1 MQSTTKT
8 YNQSFLATVSL
19 FFKHMAA
26 LTKMRLSLLVVFSA
40 DIAYLFA
47 LDTFSWQKLILI
59 SIAGYLITGASNAI
73 NQIYEKES
81 DKLMDRTKSRP
92 LPSNQMSVITATIIA
107 GVFGVGGI
115 SLLAIYFNIF
125 SGLLGAL
132 ALISYAFIYT
142 PFKKISPIA
151 VFIGA
156 IPGAMPLLIG
166 WTAATNSIGLGG
178 VLLFT
183 IQFFWQIPHFW
194 AIAWVLDDDYKK
206 AGFSLLP
213 SAEGRTR
220 GAALQNIP
228 YLVGL
233 IIVSCL
239 PYYLGLTGAISC
251 IVLVLIGMFYLWK
264 GVQLATDLS
273 LKSAKQLMFASFIYL
288 PIAFIALLIDKI

>member
-1 MQSTTKT
+1 MQSTKS
-8 YNQSFLATVSL
+8 YNQSYLASVSL
-19 FFKHMAA
+19 FFRHIAA

-40 DIAYLFA
+40 DMAYLFA
-47 LDTFSWQKLILI
+47 VDHYSWQNLVLI
-59 SIAGYLITGASNAI
+59 SFAGYLITGASNAI
-73 NQIYEKES
+73 NQIFEKDS
-81 DKLMDRTKSRP
+81 DKLMERTKNRP
-92 LPSNQMSVITATIIA
+92 LPSNEMSVITATIIA
-107 GVFGVGGI
+107 GICGVSGI
-115 SLLAIYFNIF
+115 LILSIYFNIF

-178 VLLFT
+178 ILLFT

-213 SAEGRTR
+213 SSEGRTR

-251 IVLVLIGMFYLWK
+251 IVLVLIGMFYLWR

-288 PIAFIALLIDKI
+288 PIAFIALLMDKI